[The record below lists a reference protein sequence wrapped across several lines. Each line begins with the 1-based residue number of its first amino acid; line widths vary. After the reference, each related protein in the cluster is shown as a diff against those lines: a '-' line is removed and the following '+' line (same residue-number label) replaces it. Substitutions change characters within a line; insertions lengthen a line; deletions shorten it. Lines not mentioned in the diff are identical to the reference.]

1 MEELKKLFQTISVH
15 AFQNNQFSQGISIK
29 NNDFKNQKPY
39 SLKLNPLRRWMD
51 PTLNYFPNPKNSKEM
66 LENNYIHT
74 KAKAPF
80 NSLSSKSSNASKDRS
95 SKSSISTWK
104 RKLYSSNSLVKLF
117 SVTQTTLTDLFP
129 ILYLKTAI
137 THFTKDCF

>member
-1 MEELKKLFQTISVH
+1 MEELKKLFQTVSVH
-15 AFQNNQFSQGISIK
+15 AFQNNQFPQGISIK
-29 NNDFKNQKPY
+29 NNDFKNQQLY
-39 SLKLNPLRRWMD
+39 SLKLNPLRRWMN

-80 NSLSSKSSNASKDRS
+80 NSLSSKSSNASKDKS

-117 SVTQTTLTDLFP
+117 TVLLNLLRLIYFP
-129 ILYLKTAI
+129 YYI
-137 THFTKDCF
+137 

>member
-1 MEELKKLFQTISVH
+1 MEELKKLFQTVSVH

-29 NNDFKNQKPY
+29 NNDFKNQQLY
-39 SLKLNPLRRWMD
+39 SLKLNPLRRWMN

-80 NSLSSKSSNASKDRS
+80 NSLSSKSSNASKDKS

-117 SVTQTTLTDLFP
+117 TVLLNLLRLIYFP
-129 ILYLKTAI
+129 YYI
-137 THFTKDCF
+137 